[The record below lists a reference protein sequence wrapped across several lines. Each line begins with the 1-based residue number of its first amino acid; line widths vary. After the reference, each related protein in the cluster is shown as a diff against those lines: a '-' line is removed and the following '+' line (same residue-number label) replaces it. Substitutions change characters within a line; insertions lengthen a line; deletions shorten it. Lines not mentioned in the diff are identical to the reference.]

1 MSGIVESEVEDAALE
16 WFEGLGWQR
25 VNGPD
30 IAPGGVAPERSTFGD
45 VILLGR
51 LERALLRLNPD
62 VPRDALDEA
71 LRRVVRREH
80 PTLIA
85 ENEAFHWM
93 LVDGLNIPVRYPD
106 GTTRG
111 ALVRLIN
118 FDDFGAND
126 FAAVNQFTV
135 HDGEHHRRP
144 DIVAFVN
151 GIPLG
156 VIELKNAGD
165 ENATVDGAFNQL
177 QTYKAEIPSL
187 FVSNELLVAS
197 DGMEARAG
205 SITADRE
212 RFVAWKTVEGRALAP
227 VGRPQL
233 QVLIQGLFQPER
245 FLRFVRHFVVYEDEG
260 RGLLKK
266 LAGYHQYHAVE
277 QAVTSTVEATGAG
290 GDRKVGVVWHTQ
302 GSGKSLTMVFYAGRL
317 ALELDNPTLVV
328 ITDRNDLDDQLFGTF
343 SRCRKLI
350 RQTPEQADSRADLR
364 DRLRR
369 ASGGVVFTTIQ
380 KFGPAEGEAA
390 DMPVLSDRR
399 NIIVIAD
406 EAHRSQY
413 GFAAKVDPKT
423 GALTYGLAKY
433 LRDALPHAS
442 FIGFTGTPIELTD
455 ANTREVFGDY
465 IDVYDI
471 QQAVDDGATVPIY
484 YESRLARLELKPD
497 ERPHLDTD
505 FEEVTEGEELTAKE
519 KLKSRWAQLEA
530 IVGSEKRLALVA
542 KDLVE
547 HFERRQEAMEGKAM
561 VVAMSRRI
569 AVAVFDEIVR
579 LRPEWDDPDET
590 KGAIKV
596 VMTGS
601 AADDPSW
608 QRHIRSK
615 EGREKIAGRFKNPA
629 DPLKLVIVRD
639 MWLTG
644 FDVPSLH
651 TMYVD
656 KPMHGHTL
664 MQAIARV
671 NRVFRDKP
679 GGLVVDYLGLA
690 EELRSALSTYTESG
704 GKGSTA
710 QDIGAEAIAKMK
722 EQYEVVC
729 DLFHGFDWR
738 GFARGSGAQRLE
750 IIGSA
755 SEHVLGLE
763 DGKDRYDK
771 AVAALSLAFA
781 LCAASDEAA
790 RIRDDVAFFQAV
802 RAVLTKRPG
811 GSGKTT
817 AELDH
822 AIRQILSNALVSEEV
837 VDIFKVAGLD
847 KPDISILSDEFLLE
861 VQRLP
866 KKNLAVELLSRL
878 LNDEIRVTRRQNVV
892 QARVFSE
899 MLDRALKGYH
909 NRSIETAKVISELIE
924 MAKEMQAARDRG
936 EKLGMSP
943 EEVAFFDALAQ
954 NESAVDVLG
963 NDQLMVIAREV
974 VATIRANL
982 TIDWTLKDSVQA
994 NLRRL
999 VRRVLGRYG
1008 YPPDLQQGAV
1018 ALVMEQ
1024 ARVMAEAEVAA

>member
-1 MSGIVESEVEDAALE
+1 M
-16 WFEGLGWQR
+16 
-25 VNGPD
+25 
-30 IAPGGVAPERSTFGD
+30 
-45 VILLGR
+45 
-51 LERALLRLNPD
+51 
-62 VPRDALDEA
+62 
-71 LRRVVRREH
+71 
-80 PTLIA
+80 
-85 ENEAFHWM
+85 
-93 LVDGLNIPVRYPD
+93 
-106 GTTRG
+106 
-111 ALVRLIN
+111 
-118 FDDFGAND
+118 
-126 FAAVNQFTV
+126 
-135 HDGEHHRRP
+135 
-144 DIVAFVN
+144 
-151 GIPLG
+151 
-156 VIELKNAGD
+156 
-165 ENATVDGAFNQL
+165 
-177 QTYKAEIPSL
+177 
-187 FVSNELLVAS
+187 
-197 DGMEARAG
+197 
-205 SITADRE
+205 
-212 RFVAWKTVEGRALAP
+212 
-227 VGRPQL
+227 
-233 QVLIQGLFQPER
+233 
-245 FLRFVRHFVVYEDEG
+245 VYEDEG

-277 QAVTSTVEATGAG
+277 QAVASTVDATGSG

-364 DRLRR
+364 DKLKR

-433 LRDALPHAS
+433 LRDALPNAS

-484 YESRLARLELKPD
+484 YESRLARLDLKPE
-497 ERPHLDTD
+497 ERPHLDAE

-530 IVGSEKRLALVA
+530 IVGSEKRLGLVA

-547 HFERRQEAMEGKAM
+547 HFERRQGAMQGKAM

-569 AVAVFDEIVR
+569 AVALFDEIVK
-579 LRPEWDDPDET
+579 LRPEWDDLDET
-590 KGAIKV
+590 KGAVKV

-601 AADDPSW
+601 AADDPRW

-615 EGREKIAGRFKNPA
+615 EGREKVATRFKKPD

-644 FDVPSLH
+644 FDVPCLH

-656 KPMHGHTL
+656 KPMRGHTL

-690 EELRSALSTYTESG
+690 EELRSALATYTASG

-729 DLFHGFDWR
+729 DLFHGFDWS
-738 GFARGSGAQRLE
+738 GFVRGSGAQRLE

-771 AVAALSLAFA
+771 AVASLSLAFA
-781 LCAASDEAA
+781 LCAASEEAA
-790 RIRDDVAFFQAV
+790 TIRDDVAFFQAV

-811 GSGKTT
+811 GSGKSS

-822 AIRQILSNALVSEEV
+822 AIKQILSNALVSEEV
-837 VDIFKVAGLD
+837 VDIFKVAGLE

-878 LNDEIRVTRRQNVV
+878 LNDEIRVTKRQNVV
-892 QARVFSE
+892 QARLFSE

-924 MAKEMQAARDRG
+924 MAKEMQAARERG
-936 EKLGMSP
+936 EKLGLSK

-974 VATIRANL
+974 VATIRANV

-1008 YPPDLQQGAV
+1008 YPPDLQPAAI

-1024 ARVMAEAEVAA
+1024 ARVMAEAQVS